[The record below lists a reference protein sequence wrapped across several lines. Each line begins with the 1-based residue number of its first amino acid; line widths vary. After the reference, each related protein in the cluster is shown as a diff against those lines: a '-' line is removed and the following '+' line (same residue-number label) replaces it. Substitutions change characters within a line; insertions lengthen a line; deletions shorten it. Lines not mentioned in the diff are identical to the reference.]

1 MALPLSQWARAARS
15 TLRVPFTKME
25 GLGNSYVF
33 VHCNTPELRR
43 DLRIDAVPDSVCPS
57 SASSSAA
64 DHSVLARLARY
75 ASDPNWGIG
84 SDGLILIIPPLDDDA
99 AAGGGGGGG
108 GGGVAGVAGVA
119 FGDPSDDAADY
130 RHAPD
135 CEMRIYNSDGSAA
148 EMCGNGLRCVA
159 SFISSRGLRHPRR
172 ARGGDHPARGGDADA
187 ESDADAGGD
196 VWVQTGAGLRR
207 CGILPDGD
215 VRVSLGTPQIL
226 DVASPLAVPTPSALL
241 LQRWSSTEPGDA
253 EVGAGAGAGAGVA
266 AFREFPVTGI
276 SVGNPHCV
284 VFEDDFAEE
293 EKEEEEKEE
302 GGKEVVEHA
311 GGEYATAEGPVGG
324 AGHGGIETGEP
335 CAAGGDAATTRRK
348 RKRRERTNG
357 KSSMP
362 IENLPLWGPQLEWHE
377 AFPDGVNTEF
387 VRILDAG
394 NFEMRTWERG
404 SGETL
409 ACGTGAGAAAA
420 ACMLTG
426 RTALRSLT
434 AHLRGGQLRIDWE
447 EHSEGGGGGV
457 GGGGGGV
464 EGVGGAEG
472 TLGGTAGGSRAVAAV
487 EAGRGELFI
496 QGPAREICSG
506 ELLFPL
512 LADS

>member
-1 MALPLSQWARAARS
+1 
-15 TLRVPFTKME
+15 
-25 GLGNSYVF
+25 
-33 VHCNTPELRR
+33 
-43 DLRIDAVPDSVCPS
+43 
-57 SASSSAA
+57 
-64 DHSVLARLARY
+64 
-75 ASDPNWGIG
+75 
-84 SDGLILIIPPLDDDA
+84 
-99 AAGGGGGGG
+99 
-108 GGGVAGVAGVA
+108 
-119 FGDPSDDAADY
+119 
-130 RHAPD
+130 
-135 CEMRIYNSDGSAA
+135 MRIYNSDGSTA

-172 ARGGDHPARGGDADA
+172 ARGGD
-187 ESDADAGGD
+187 

-207 CGILPDGD
+207 CGILPGGD

-241 LQRWSSTEPGDA
+241 LQRWSSSTESWDA
-253 EVGAGAGAGAGVA
+253 QVGAGAGAGVA
-266 AFREFPVTGI
+266 ASREFPVTGI

-293 EKEEEEKEE
+293 EKEEGEKE
-302 GGKEVVEHA
+302 GGGV
-311 GGEYATAEGPVGG
+311 
-324 AGHGGIETGEP
+324 ETGEP
-335 CAAGGDAATTRRK
+335 CAAGGHAATTTRK
-348 RKRRERTNG
+348 RTRRERTNG

-377 AFPDGVNTEF
+377 AFPEGVNTEF

-447 EHSEGGGGGV
+447 EDSEGGGGGV

-464 EGVGGAEG
+464 EGVGGVE
-472 TLGGTAGGSRAVAAV
+472 GGTAGGTVGGSRAVAAV